1 VFNNLFKILK
11 LFNNQDAEIRRI
23 AVTHSLGLVK
33 FKIAISKLLE
43 NFQHD
48 ISNQAM

>member
-1 VFNNLFKILK
+1 MFNNLFTILK

-23 AVTHSLGLVK
+23 AVTRSLGLVK
-33 FKIAISKLLE
+33 VKIAISKLLE

-48 ISNQAM
+48 ISNQDI